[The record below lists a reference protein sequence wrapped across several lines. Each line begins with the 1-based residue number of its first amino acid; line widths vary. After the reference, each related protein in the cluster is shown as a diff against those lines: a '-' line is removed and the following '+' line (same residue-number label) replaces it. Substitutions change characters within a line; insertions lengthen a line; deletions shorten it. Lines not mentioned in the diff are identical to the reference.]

1 MQTQNTGIVSLILT
15 CVTFIMPLV
24 RKAMGN
30 HLMSSTSL
38 EKFRVLSL
46 VSATLK
52 IECVMQFFV
61 ESRNCFSPFRLVN
74 FEVLLTILMDNSA

>member
-1 MQTQNTGIVSLILT
+1 
-15 CVTFIMPLV
+15 
-24 RKAMGN
+24 MGN

-38 EKFRVLSL
+38 ENFRVLSL

-52 IECVMQFFV
+52 IECVMQSFV
-61 ESRNCFSPFRLVN
+61 ESRNFFSPFRLVK